1 MNKLDLK
8 DHIKEIQVVQNKDD
22 MFDLVIVTL
31 NLELRQPIHPFRKT
45 NFKFKFEAAKGMGA
59 DYCKSQ
65 FGVKPEIIK
74 IL

>member
-8 DHIKEIQVVQNKDD
+8 NNIKEIQVVQGDET
-22 MFDLVIVTL
+22 DLVIVTL
-31 NLELRQPIHPFRKT
+31 NLVLREPKHPFRKT
-45 NFKFKFEAAKGMGA
+45 NFKVKFEAAKGMGA
-59 DYCKSQ
+59 DYCKTI